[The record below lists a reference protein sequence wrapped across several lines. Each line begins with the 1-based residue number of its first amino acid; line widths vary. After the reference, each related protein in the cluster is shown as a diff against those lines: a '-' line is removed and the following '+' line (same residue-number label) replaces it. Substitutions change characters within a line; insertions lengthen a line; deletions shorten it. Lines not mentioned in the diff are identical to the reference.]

1 MCEHKRLKTVNNR
14 LFCMDCGAEL
24 PLEFLTAP
32 KAKPE
37 KPKKQTTKKRDP
49 KDEKVIGFR

>member
-1 MCEHKRLKTVNNR
+1 MCDHKHLKTVNNR
-14 LFCMDCGAEL
+14 LFCLSCGAEL

>member
-1 MCEHKRLKTVNNR
+1 MCEHKHLKTVGHR

-24 PLEFLTAP
+24 PLEFLTTP
-32 KAKPE
+32 KEKPE